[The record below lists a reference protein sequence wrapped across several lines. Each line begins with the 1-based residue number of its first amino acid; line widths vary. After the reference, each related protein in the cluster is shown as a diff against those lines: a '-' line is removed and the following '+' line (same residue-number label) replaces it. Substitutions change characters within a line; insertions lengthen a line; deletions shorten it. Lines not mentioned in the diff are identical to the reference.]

1 MMSDIERLLDRR
13 NDATA
18 ATIGP
23 AVVTSPD
30 ATVGKK
36 RVLTGIRPTG
46 PLHIGHYAGALENWV
61 KLQEQYECYFLIAD
75 YQVADHADNLPFVRN
90 AVWAVAL
97 DWLAVGLD
105 PERGSFVVESL
116 VPEHAE
122 LTTWLAWFMPVGML
136 ERNPTL
142 KAEMDAIENP
152 DDAMTKGKSVPVAFY
167 VYPVMQ
173 VANILLPRA
182 HLVPVGEDQ
191 LPHIELAR
199 ETARRFNRDFKPI
212 FPEPEALVGRA
223 PRLVGIDGHA
233 KMSKSRRNTIDLN
246 DSFETVAK
254 KVRGMYA
261 GPPRKSNEPGKVLAN
276 PVFAYLDAFDHDVAN
291 VRDLKERYERSGV
304 SNKELKDRLT
314 AVLNELLEPM
324 RDRRAKYERNMSLV
338 REAVEHGTQRA
349 RVIAAE
355 TMEMVRDALDLDY
368 LRKFRCRTE
377 RTLRR

>member
-18 ATIGP
+18 VTIGP

-122 LTTWLAWFMPVGML
+122 LTTWLAGSCPSGCWNATRRSRP
-136 ERNPTL
+136 RWTRSRIPT
-142 KAEMDAIENP
+142 
-152 DDAMTKGKSVPVAFY
+152 
-167 VYPVMQ
+167 
-173 VANILLPRA
+173 
-182 HLVPVGEDQ
+182 
-191 LPHIELAR
+191 
-199 ETARRFNRDFKPI
+199 
-212 FPEPEALVGRA
+212 
-223 PRLVGIDGHA
+223 
-233 KMSKSRRNTIDLN
+233 
-246 DSFETVAK
+246 
-254 KVRGMYA
+254 
-261 GPPRKSNEPGKVLAN
+261 
-276 PVFAYLDAFDHDVAN
+276 
-291 VRDLKERYERSGV
+291 
-304 SNKELKDRLT
+304 
-314 AVLNELLEPM
+314 M
-324 RDRRAKYERNMSLV
+324 R
-338 REAVEHGTQRA
+338 
-349 RVIAAE
+349 
-355 TMEMVRDALDLDY
+355 
-368 LRKFRCRTE
+368 
-377 RTLRR
+377 

>member
-90 AVWAVAL
+90 AVWEVAL

-105 PERGSFVVESL
+105 PQRGSFVVESL

-276 PVFAYLDAFDHDVAN
+276 PVFAYLDAFDRDVAT
-291 VRDLKERYERSGV
+291 Y
-304 SNKELKDRLT
+304 
-314 AVLNELLEPM
+314 
-324 RDRRAKYERNMSLV
+324 
-338 REAVEHGTQRA
+338 GT
-349 RVIAAE
+349 
-355 TMEMVRDALDLDY
+355 
-368 LRKFRCRTE
+368 
-377 RTLRR
+377 